1 MQAGVASGHAM
12 PQAPQF
18 IGSVPFVRV
27 QVPLQFVFPSAGHG
41 S

>member
-1 MQAGVASGHAM
+1 MQPGIASGQTDPHD
-12 PQAPQF
+12 PQF
-18 IGSVPFVRV
+18 IGSVIVAV

>member
-1 MQAGVASGHAM
+1 MQAGMAVGQAW

-18 IGSVPFVRV
+18 IASVPLVTV